1 MTAFIRDTA
10 ADSDKTWP
18 EGLDARLSALANR
31 LQIAIRS
38 ANRTL
43 AARAQDDAALDGS
56 GATLAAALFG
66 DGDVAISHVGDCR
79 AYLLRDGSLS
89 QMTRDHSVVA
99 EQMALGLIDAQA
111 ARTHPLR
118 HVVTRAV
125 SGQAGMAVDTL
136 ELKIE
141 AGDRL
146 LLCSD
151 GIHGVLTD
159 KEIADIVGDRHRP
172 LDELCRAAIEQANS
186 RGGPD
191 NCYGGRHR
199 SGLTPTCNSQ
209 KLRGLGGR
217 LPLSDQKFRRH
228 PPAWLGRH
236 GCGVPRSG
244 PGAESRGGHQGHSRG
259 SARPG
264 GPRPLLP

>member
-1 MTAFIRDTA
+1 MNPSAGIGRSLVKLRFAGATDPGRVRPRNEDRFVADGEHRLFVVVDGMGGHTGGDIASVTIAEAVTDFIRETA
-10 ADSDKTWP
+10 VDSDDTWP
-18 EGLDARLSALANR
+18 DSLDANLSALANR
-31 LQIAIRS
+31 LQIAIRR

-43 AARAQDDAALDGS
+43 AARARTNAALDGS

-66 DGDVAISHVGDCR
+66 DHEVAIAHVGDCR
-79 AYLLRDGSLS
+79 AYLLRNGSLS
-89 QMTRDHSVVA
+89 QITRDHSIVA
-99 EQMALGLIDAQA
+99 EQIALGLIDAQT

-136 ELKIE
+136 ELKIQ

-159 KEIADIVGDRHRP
+159 KEIADIVGNREKP
-172 LDELCRAAIEQANS
+172 LDEVCRVAIERVNS

-191 NCYGGRHR
+191 NCTAVVVEAG
-199 SGLTPTCNSQ
+199 
-209 KLRGLGGR
+209 
-217 LPLSDQKFRRH
+217 
-228 PPAWLGRH
+228 
-236 GCGVPRSG
+236 
-244 PGAESRGGHQGHSRG
+244 
-259 SARPG
+259 
-264 GPRPLLP
+264 

>member
-1 MTAFIRDTA
+1 MTPGELPVMKLTFAGATDRGRVRSRNEDRFVADGDLKLFAVVDGMGGHSGGDLASGTIAEAVTAFIRETA
-10 ADSDKTWP
+10 TDSDKTWP
-18 EGLDARLSALANR
+18 EGMDARLSALANR
-31 LQIAIRS
+31 LQVAIRS

-43 AARAQDDAALDGS
+43 AARAQENAALDGS

-79 AYLLRDGSLS
+79 AYLLRNGSLA

-136 ELKIE
+136 ELKIQP
-141 AGDRL
+141 GDRL

-159 KEIADIVGDRHRP
+159 KEIADIVGDRQRP
-172 LDELCRAAIEQANS
+172 LDELCRAAIDQANS

-191 NCYGGRHR
+191 NC
-199 SGLTPTCNSQ
+199 T
-209 KLRGLGGR
+209 
-217 LPLSDQKFRRH
+217 
-228 PPAWLGRH
+228 A
-236 GCGVPRSG
+236 VVIE
-244 PGAESRGGHQGHSRG
+244 A
-259 SARPG
+259 A
-264 GPRPLLP
+264 

>member
-1 MTAFIRDTA
+1 MNLRFAAATDPGRVRSRNEDRFVADGDLRFFAVVDGMGGHASGDLASVTIADAVTAFIRETA
-10 ADSDKTWP
+10 GDSDKTWP
-18 EGLDARLSALANR
+18 DGLDARLSVLANR
-31 LQIAIRS
+31 LQVAIRT

-43 AARAQDDAALDGS
+43 AARAQTDAALDGS

-66 DGDVAISHVGDCR
+66 GDDVAISHVGDCR
-79 AYLLRDGSLS
+79 AYLLRDGTLS

-125 SGQAGMAVDTL
+125 SGQAGITVDTL
-136 ELKIE
+136 ELKVRP
-141 AGDRL
+141 GDRL

-159 KEIADIVGDRHRP
+159 KEIADIVGDRHQG
-172 LDELCRAAIEQANS
+172 LDELCRAAIDRVNS

-191 NCYGGRHR
+191 NATAVVVEAG
-199 SGLTPTCNSQ
+199 
-209 KLRGLGGR
+209 
-217 LPLSDQKFRRH
+217 
-228 PPAWLGRH
+228 
-236 GCGVPRSG
+236 
-244 PGAESRGGHQGHSRG
+244 
-259 SARPG
+259 
-264 GPRPLLP
+264 